1 MAGLDDDRG
10 STLALMQGLML
21 KLLNV
26 DAAGERALRVVSYFD
41 QLLVHQ
47 PTLESVVRASAIL
60 ADCPVGLSLPGVG
73 LRLRFSPEGLELG
86 DGAPREGNAQLSIE
100 GADNRDDGLAWLE
113 REGARG
119 DLDDF
124 ILERMALTV
133 ASVLVRSVPLAD
145 IDFATGLSD
154 PALAQLL
161 INEKANEAER
171 SRAARLMGIDQS
183 SRIQLVAVQSD
194 FFLPLHVEQLAATLR
209 TAWKRQVFAAQM
221 SKDVVIVI
229 SLGRDAVDWNTVSV
243 DGRAASSEVVDVL
256 QAPDAWRQARVALR
270 FAGLGS
276 AWPRQ
281 LDAGRVGVLGAL
293 SALDPAL
300 VRADPDVR
308 RIEALAAA
316 TGGAESLRIL
326 DIVLQSDTLR
336 SAAREANF
344 HHSSIQSRLATIEKR
359 YGLSV
364 RTGIDRQRIATA
376 LLLWQL
382 IQR

>member
-1 MAGLDDDRG
+1 
-10 STLALMQGLML
+10 ML

-47 PTLESVVRASAIL
+47 PSLESVVRASAIL
-60 ADCPVGLSLPGVG
+60 ADCPVGLSLPGIG

-86 DGAPREGNAQLSIE
+86 DRAQPESSAKLAIE
-100 GADNRDDGLAWLE
+100 GPDNREDGLAWLE
-113 REGARG
+113 RDGARG

-133 ASVLVRSVPLAD
+133 ASVLVRTVPLAD

-183 SRIQLVAVQSD
+183 SRIQLVAVQSGS
-194 FFLPLHVEQLAATLR
+194 FLPAHVEALAATLR
-209 TAWKRQVFAAQM
+209 SAWQRQVFAAQM

-229 SLGRDAVDWNTVSV
+229 AIGRDPVDWNVVSV
-243 DGRAASSEVVDVL
+243 DGRAASSDVVDVL
-256 QAPDAWRQARVALR
+256 QAPEAWRQARVALR
-270 FAGLGS
+270 FAGLGI
-276 AWPRQ
+276 AWPNQ
-281 LDAGRVGVLGAL
+281 LDAGRVGVLGTL
-293 SALDPAL
+293 SALDPAT
-300 VRADPDVR
+300 VRADADVR
-308 RIEALAAA
+308 RIEALAASA
-316 TGGAESLRIL
+316 GGAESIRIL
-326 DIVLQSDTLR
+326 DIVLQTDTLR

-359 YGLSV
+359 HGLSV
-364 RTGIDRQRIATA
+364 RSGADRQRISIA

-382 IQR
+382 IQN

>member
-1 MAGLDDDRG
+1 MADNRRPGRR
-10 STLALMQGLML
+10 TLSAMQGLML

-47 PTLESVVRASAIL
+47 PNLESVVRASAIL
-60 ADCPVGLSLPGVG
+60 ADCPVGLSLPGIG

-86 DGAPREGNAQLSIE
+86 DGAPHEGSAQVEVEGAEGREG
-100 GADNRDDGLAWLE
+100 GLVWLE
-113 REGARG
+113 RGGARG

-133 ASVLVRSVPLAD
+133 SSVLLRSVPLAD

-161 INEKANEAER
+161 VNEKANEAER
-171 SRAARLMGIDQS
+171 SRAARLMGVDQS
-183 SRIQLVAVQSD
+183 SRIQLVAVHSD
-194 FFLPLHVEQLAATLR
+194 FSGPAQVEQLALALR
-209 TAWKRQVFAAQM
+209 TAWQRPVFAAQM
-221 SKDVVIVI
+221 SKDVVIVVAI
-229 SLGRDAVDWNTVSV
+229 GRDAVQWDSV
-243 DGRAASSEVVDVL
+243 GIEGRAASSAVVDVL
-256 QAPDAWRQARVALR
+256 EAPEAWRQARTALR

-276 AWPRQ
+276 AWPKQ
-281 LDAGRVGVLGAL
+281 LDSASVGTLSVLA
-293 SALDPAL
+293 SLDPAI

-308 RIEALAAA
+308 RIEALAAS
-316 TGGAESLRIL
+316 TGGSESIRIL
-326 DIVLQSDTLR
+326 DIVLHSDTLR

-344 HHSSIQSRLATIEKR
+344 HHSSIQSRLASIEKR
-359 YGLSV
+359 HQLSL
-364 RTGIDRQRIATA
+364 RTGTDRQRLSTA

-382 IQR
+382 SQR